1 MKNLFNE
8 KYYNEQKFRF
18 GEISEKISPEEIENM
33 YSEIIAEFPDKGLTV
48 FQNDGRNFYELYNLD
63 KEGKNSLNTNSIL
76 VGGLFDDSF
85 FRITD
90 TGIAFK
96 NGKGEFICVE
106 QKVYEESR
114 QSTVT
119 YSGTSLS
126 RDGKFVEFKPEKAE
140 KIFDT
145 ARQIVMDFEKD
156 MLQEPIEQ

>member
-33 YSEIIAEFPDKGLTV
+33 YSEVIAEFPDKGLTV

-63 KEGKNSLNTNSIL
+63 RDEKNSLNTNSIL

-85 FRITD
+85 FRVTN

-96 NGKGEFICVE
+96 NSKG
-106 QKVYEESR
+106 Q
-114 QSTVT
+114 
-119 YSGTSLS
+119 
-126 RDGKFVEFKPEKAE
+126 VEFLDAKAVNKCIDE
-140 KIFDT
+140 CMQSMERINLNTMDLSSEIIDCT
-145 ARQIVMDFEKD
+145 AYDKQS
-156 MLQEPIEQ
+156 Q